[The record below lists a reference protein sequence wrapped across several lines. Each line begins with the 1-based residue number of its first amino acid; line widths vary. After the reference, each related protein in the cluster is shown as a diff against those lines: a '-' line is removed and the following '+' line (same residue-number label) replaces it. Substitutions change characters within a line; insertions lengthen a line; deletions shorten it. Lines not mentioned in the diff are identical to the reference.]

1 MLHGA
6 KEITALTT
14 TVNTGSNGVCGS
26 SDHLLGQ
33 VKDRNVL
40 RGQRNLLGGQV
51 KDLRSL
57 SLLPPCSKICLG
69 LARQAYPGQLEKRS
83 DLLRGLGSF

>member
-57 SLLPPCSKICLG
+57 SILPRGTARFTPTVEMERVG
-69 LARQAYPGQLEKRS
+69 LSGRN
-83 DLLRGLGSF
+83 GLSENNP